1 MEKMQSVKARQQEGG
16 DKVGEF
22 TNELQ
27 DITDKLE
34 VIKSTMEERG
44 SSMTDTS
51 PLVRIKKA
59 LKQLRE
65 EIQEME
71 LRMGVLSHSLMQ
83 AKMRH
88 RTAKDAGI
96 ESKVSGR
103 NRSIMPDGDDSDD
116 DNW

>member
-1 MEKMQSVKARQQEGG
+1 MEKMQSVKARQQESG

-51 PLVRIKKA
+51 PLVRIRK
-59 LKQLRE
+59 
-65 EIQEME
+65 
-71 LRMGVLSHSLMQ
+71 H
-83 AKMRH
+83 
-88 RTAKDAGI
+88 
-96 ESKVSGR
+96 
-103 NRSIMPDGDDSDD
+103 
-116 DNW
+116 